1 MPTGDDI
8 LQFDCP
14 KCGKRLKAGRKIA
27 GRRVKCPGC
36 EQPVRVPG
44 TQQVQP
50 AAKDDWLELD
60 TPAISDLTDRDKQ
73 AKQIQAE
80 KEATRR
86 QKTQP
91 TKERSAKAKVPPVP
105 VRIRPKHDERSGPG
119 ELDTPIEEFSLAP
132 LEPKS
137 TAQSGEASPAEVAPE
152 SKADELEGKSTVAN
166 TETNSPSKPSVFDD
180 DLPELADLEEPA
192 KKSTGLDSLLSAQLG
207 EDLLD
212 DLGGEFDA
220 PGDAPPAPLAEET
233 EETNPEYRVKCPTCT
248 TPQYVRLAQKG
259 TKLKCPDCFDIFVV
273 PPPMPSQLK
282 QKKRR
287 PDYENGPDLA
297 LSPQDEEIE
306 TGEKRERSQAAKI
319 LEKAKSDVSEDELDG
334 LYGGDFDTKGFVQR
348 TFGCFRDPIAVAQI
362 LGYGLVFA
370 GMFGIVQYAALT
382 FESDF
387 GKGMLLIAGIL
398 VPLVCMLFSMP
409 MLAGGLALIE
419 SVANNEPRLRYWPG
433 FDLFDNIGDV
443 LVVLFALAG
452 ALLPGAVVGSFAGS
466 TLALGGHVQ
475 ITCIMLTTFAL
486 FPILLLSMMD
496 NGSLFA
502 PISASVVR
510 SLKEATEEWGGYFLK
525 TMFGFGIVTLLWYML
540 IGRSVVLAAI
550 AGFLLPTL
558 FFFVCQQIGALA
570 DGIADHLGFEFTS
583 ADEEEEQEEG

>member
-44 TQQVQP
+44 AQPTKP
-50 AAKDDWLELD
+50 AATDNWLELD
-60 TPAISDLTDRDKQ
+60 APAISDLDDRDKQ
-73 AKQIQAE
+73 AKQIQAK
-80 KEATRR
+80 KEATRK
-86 QKTQP
+86 QKTEHN
-91 TKERSAKAKVPPVP
+91 KERSAKAKVPPVP
-105 VRIRPKHDERSGPG
+105 VEVRPKADDRGGPTG
-119 ELDTPIEEFSLAP
+119 LDSPIDEFSLAP
-132 LEPKS
+132 LEPTPQPKARSEQPKDSVPKNDGAKTKS
-137 TAQSGEASPAEVAPE
+137 AQPKKAPAE
-152 SKADELEGKSTVAN
+152 SADST
-166 TETNSPSKPSVFDD
+166 PSVFDE
-180 DLPELADLEEPA
+180 DLPALADLEEP
-192 KKSTGLDSLLSAQLG
+192 KKKPAGLDGLLSAQLS

-212 DLGGEFDA
+212 DLGGEFD
-220 PGDAPPAPLAEET
+220 DADVDTPPVAEET

-248 TPQYVRLAQKG
+248 TPQYVRLTQKG
-259 TKLKCPDCFDIFVV
+259 SKLKCPDCFDVFVI
-273 PPPMPSQLK
+273 PPPNPSQLK
-282 QKKRR
+282 QKKRK
-287 PDYENGPDLA
+287 PDYETGPDLA
-297 LSPQDEEIE
+297 LSPQDHNIH

-370 GMFGIVQYAALT
+370 GLFAVVQYAALT

-398 VPLVCMLFSMP
+398 VPLVCMLFSLP
-409 MLAGGLALIE
+409 MLAGGLSLIE
-419 SVANNEPRLRYWPG
+419 SVANNEPRLSHWPG

-502 PISASVVR
+502 PISSAVVR

-525 TMFGFGIVTLLWYML
+525 TMFGFGITTLLWYLL
-540 IGRSVVLAAI
+540 IGRSVILAAI

-558 FFFVCQQIGALA
+558 FFYVCQQIGALA
-570 DGIADHLGFEFTS
+570 DGIAEHLGFEFAPS
-583 ADEEEEQEEG
+583 GADEADEE